1 MKGIVAQNG
10 RKMSFSMVFFCVLFI
25 LMMSGSPAESVIQ
38 SVRTGMQPKGP
49 RIVLDLDGPT
59 DYGVITRGGRLYI
72 HVKAPAAKSLRE
84 IEDLPRNDLVAGC
97 FLKQE
102 GGNTLIEI
110 VFSSEKADFRHFQ
123 MTKPDRIVIDFFP
136 KGQQPPALPQPIG
149 AVEVPLHG
157 KKQDSSKTLEE
168 LLCLVPETYTASGFT
183 ESLEIPLTG
192 RSNLFDGAA
201 EREYAF
207 ELFIPEEWRFV
218 DDSYVELILQG
229 YLPDDSPLPP
239 MDVFFNG
246 YPLKIVTFDRIES
259 GKSRIKFAVLPE
271 YFSPGTNR
279 LVFLEAPWL
288 NGSGIPLIEEN
299 RMVIKARAQFDL
311 HLADFPKAFV
321 PSEKDTR
328 LFIVIP
334 EGFSLQVYQAGL
346 RVMQV
351 LQKEIKKTNMIK
363 DVSIPAFVTFPLLV
377 KEALSGRDF
386 SGDHLIFLGE
396 FDSLG
401 PEFKRTF
408 GLNKKPGADIFLS
421 CFVNKQGGSRLYVGA
436 ADKAKLE
443 KAVEILLRKDIK
455 ERLDTQK
462 LEIFSKNFPPASEN
476 NAAET
481 IEEKGTEVSV
491 AEKDLVFTGEGY
503 HRQSIEAPAAILH
516 PPGKGPKLGLIV
528 RYSRYLDGDSS
539 WVAVAP
545 KGQKSEPIMLD
556 PTASGKKMLVL
567 PTDSLNKAE
576 TTEIE
581 IEAVLRL
588 KKGTSSDESRT
599 AWCVVEKDARFF
611 SRIAEKPSRALL
623 ENIGLFMHD
632 EKVEIYLGKKAGL
645 FELNM
650 LAIFF
655 MQTKG
660 IDGRDYPLEVM
671 PLESY
676 PGPLR
681 ENVCIV
687 VGNAT
692 ELLEAGIPLAANYDV
707 KEKKFHTAF
716 SAVPV
721 LGDYEEET
729 VLLQLFAGGNKPFSL
744 VIALPPGIPAM
755 RGFRKAINHRELK
768 GTVALVNKEGEVLS
782 YSPDLSEKG
791 LAKAA
796 ETRDSLLLGIFVI
809 AVSAVFSWLV
819 YRLLKRRKNSK

>member
-1 MKGIVAQNG
+1 MEGIVAENG
-10 RKMSFSMVFFCVLFI
+10 RKMSFSMVFFFVLFI
-25 LMMSGSPAESVIQ
+25 LIVSGSPAESVIQ

-49 RIVLDLDGPT
+49 RIVLDLDEPT
-59 DYGVITRGGRLYI
+59 DYGVITRGDRLYI
-72 HVKAPAAKSLRE
+72 HVKAPAAMSLRE

-102 GGNTLIEI
+102 SGNTLIEI

-123 MTKPDRIVIDFFP
+123 LTKPDRIVIDFFP

-149 AVEVPLHG
+149 AAGMPLPA
-157 KKQDSSKTLEE
+157 KKRDSPRTLEE
-168 LLCLVPETYTASGFT
+168 LLGLVPETYTASGFT

-192 RSNLFDGAA
+192 QSLLFDGAA

-207 ELFIPEEWRFV
+207 ELFVPEEWRFV
-218 DDSYVELILQG
+218 DDSYVELLLRG
-229 YLPDDSPLPP
+229 YLPEDSLLPP
-239 MDVFFNG
+239 LDVFFNG
-246 YPLKIVTFDRIES
+246 YPLKIATFDRIES

-271 YFSPGTNR
+271 YFSPGNNR

-288 NGSGIPLIEEN
+288 NGSGVPLVEKN
-299 RMVIKARAQFDL
+299 RMVIKARSQFDMR
-311 HLADFPKAFV
+311 LADFPKAFV
-321 PSEKDTR
+321 PGEKDTR

-351 LQKEIKKTNMIK
+351 LQKEIKRANMIN

-401 PEFKRTF
+401 PELKRTF
-408 GLNKKPGADIFLS
+408 GLNKKPGFDIFLS
-421 CFVNKQGGSRLYVGA
+421 CFVNKQGGYRLYAGA

-462 LEIFSKNFPPASEN
+462 LEILSENVSPASEN
-476 NAAET
+476 GAAET
-481 IEEKGTEVSV
+481 VEKKGTEVLI
-491 AEKDLVFTGEGY
+491 AEKDLVFTGEGF

-516 PPGKGPKLGLIV
+516 SIGKGSKLGLMV

-545 KGQKSEPIMLD
+545 RGQKSEPIMLD
-556 PTASGKKMLVL
+556 PTASGKKMLIL
-567 PTDSLNKAE
+567 PADSLNNAE

-588 KKGTSSDESRT
+588 KKGTSSGGSRT

-650 LAIFF
+650 LANFF
-655 MQTKG
+655 MKTKG

-671 PLESY
+671 PLKSY

-681 ENVCIV
+681 KNACIV

-707 KEKKFHTAF
+707 KEEKFYTAF
-716 SAVPV
+716 SEVPV
-721 LGDYEEET
+721 PGDYEEDT
-729 VLLQLFAGGNKPFSL
+729 VLLQLFAGGSKPFSL
-744 VIALPPGIPAM
+744 VMALPPGIPAM
-755 RGFRKAINHRELK
+755 RGFREAINHRELK
-768 GTVALVNKEGEVLS
+768 GTIALVNKEGKVLS
-782 YSPDLSEKG
+782 YYPYLSEKSRT
-791 LAKAA
+791 KAA
-796 ETRDSLLLGIFVI
+796 DTRDFLSLGISVI
-809 AVSAVFSWLV
+809 AVSAVLFWLV
-819 YRLLKRRKNSK
+819 YLLLKRREKNI